1 MRRGNPSSRRGTI
14 RSSFGSTTAN
24 NRNTFGGNVKAGIGG
39 FTGYGSFANNA
50 IQTLAPRFAGPNYQV
65 AGAAGRVPVA
75 RDLYNRPITNDRGV
89 SLYYPISFV
98 TQSTGIS
105 SNNLRFA
112 LTSGVNVQQRIN
124 AAISTIIPN

>member
-75 RDLYNRPITNDRGV
+75 RDLYNRPITNARGV

>member
-24 NRNTFGGNVKAGIGG
+24 NRDTFGGNVKAGIGG

-75 RDLYNRPITNDRGV
+75 RDLYNRPITNARGV

>member
-14 RSSFGSTTAN
+14 RSSFGSTSAN
-24 NRNTFGGNVKAGIGG
+24 NRDTFGGNVKAGIGG
-39 FTGYGSFANNA
+39 FTGYGTFAHSA

-65 AGAAGRVPVA
+65 AGEAGRVPVA
-75 RDLYNRPITNDRGV
+75 RDLYNRPITNARGV
-89 SLYYPISFV
+89 SLYYPISFA

>member
-14 RSSFGSTTAN
+14 RSSFGSTSEN

-75 RDLYNRPITNDRGV
+75 RDLYNRPITNVRGV